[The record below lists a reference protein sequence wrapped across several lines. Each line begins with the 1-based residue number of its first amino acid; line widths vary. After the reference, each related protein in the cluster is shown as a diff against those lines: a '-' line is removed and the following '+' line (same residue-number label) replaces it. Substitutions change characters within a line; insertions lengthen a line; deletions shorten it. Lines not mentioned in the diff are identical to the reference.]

1 VLILD
6 PPLLQFT
13 IPDEPQGKGRPRA
26 ARFGGHI
33 KLYTPKLTVAY
44 EQHVAAVAREA
55 IEAAGLTVPV
65 LGPVEVELVLIHA
78 RPGAMFARKFADG
91 RIWRDRKPDADNVAK
106 AITDG
111 LSKSMLWR
119 DDSQIARLVVEQF
132 DGAVV
137 DRKGKVSEAPCVLVT
152 VRLLAAGGGR

>member
-1 VLILD
+1 MLILD

-13 IPDEPQGKGRPRA
+13 IPDEPRGKGRPRVTTRGKF
-26 ARFGGHI
+26 ARV
-33 KLYTPKLTVAY
+33 YTPDETVAY

-55 IEAAGLTVPV
+55 IAAAGLTVPV
-65 LGPVEVELVLIHA
+65 LGPIEVELVLIHS
-78 RPGAMFARKFADG
+78 RPGAMFARKFGDG

-106 AITDG
+106 AVEDG

-137 DRKGKVSEAPCVLVT
+137 GRKGKVSEAPCVLVT
-152 VRLLAAGGGR
+152 VRSLAGGGR